1 MELQCPVY
9 RCTDQKI
16 KTIVRCRVSLWI
28 SAQDRNAV
36 QSIVLGA
43 ELQNC
48 IYVFLSYICLMAELH
63 CLGDRAH
70 LSCSPTLP
78 GGSFVTQVIRF
89 PLWLL
94 YHLYSSTLTN
104 TILDFVL
111 NCASSFRR
119 RASSSPASAVII
131 GTWRVS
137 AEAFVFPHLQE
148 VSVPVFHLQRLQS
161 SCKKAECA
169 LLLSTRRTTL
179 IILKIHTQTQN
190 ISRWFQ

>member
-1 MELQCPVY
+1 
-9 RCTDQKI
+9 
-16 KTIVRCRVSLWI
+16 
-28 SAQDRNAV
+28 
-36 QSIVLGA
+36 
-43 ELQNC
+43 
-48 IYVFLSYICLMAELH
+48 MAELH

-94 YHLYSSTLTN
+94 YHFYSSTLTN

-161 SCKKAECA
+161 RQKGGVCLAPFDSPNNPHYPKD
-169 LLLSTRRTTL
+169 S
-179 IILKIHTQTQN
+179 HTNTKYIQMIQIEDLQSLQLTHWWTVGRGG
-190 ISRWFQ
+190 SE